1 MRAALVTFVCLGLFA
16 PALFAAEPTKAELEK
31 KFAEQLSGVRFIGKF
46 TLLGKEDQTPKEE
59 SYEIT
64 SVMKTDTENVW
75 LFKTRIMYGDKDVT
89 VPLPLEVRWAGD
101 TPMISLTD
109 FTIPQ
114 MGTFSARVVI
124 YNNKY
129 AGTWSHGEKGG
140 HLFGRIEKMKS
151 NQ

>member
-1 MRAALVTFVCLGLFA
+1 MRFALAAFVCLGLFT
-16 PALFAAEPTKAELEK
+16 PTLFAAEPSKAELERQFEEK
-31 KFAEQLSGVRFIGKF
+31 LTGVRFVGKF

-101 TPMISLTD
+101 TPVISLTD

-124 YNNKY
+124 YKNKY

-140 HLFGRIEKMKS
+140 HLFGRIEKLKS
-151 NQ
+151 KE